1 MPFQELTATGG
12 SITEMGHTEP
22 LNRTGSR
29 IQVVTFDISATID
42 TMPAC
47 FPQNTDTGKAPRWIP
62 FEIRLKIVKQVRD
75 MQTLASLR
83 LVDRSFKMVVEHGL
97 SSWVGLGLSKAAIRD
112 FHTKVQ
118 DKKARNKVTD
128 AVVITP
134 DRDYWN
140 VSVTQGTPC
149 DVIMETNRG
158 SKIFCQ
164 KQFEMREVYRR
175 YTKMRFLWKTRLHL
189 FSNIKRLTIHVRPI
203 KVKPTTR
210 TGELYQQKSLLK
222 DMFYDFLDSA
232 QSFGNQ
238 KPSHRHLQDLSIQS
252 IPISQEMPVTTSRNI
267 WSRRFYYEVPSV
279 LLVRMRDLCLTSLKI
294 GLMTDQAWMCDDQK
308 EVRSTFS
315 I

>member
-12 SITEMGHTEP
+12 SITEMSHTEP
-22 LNRTGSR
+22 LNRSGSLN
-29 IQVVTFDISATID
+29 QVVTFDISATID

-134 DRDYWN
+134 DRDYWD

-149 DVIMETNRG
+149 DVIMETNWG

-164 KQFEMREVYRR
+164 EQFEMREIIGA
-175 YTKMRFLWKTRLHL
+175 TRKC
-189 FSNIKRLTIHVRPI
+189 FFMEDP
-203 KVKPTTR
+203 
-210 TGELYQQKSLLK
+210 
-222 DMFYDFLDSA
+222 SA
-232 QSFGNQ
+232 SVFEHQEAHNSCPANQS
-238 KPSHRHLQDLSIQS
+238 
-252 IPISQEMPVTTSRNI
+252 
-267 WSRRFYYEVPSV
+267 
-279 LLVRMRDLCLTSLKI
+279 
-294 GLMTDQAWMCDDQK
+294 QAYHTYW
-308 EVRSTFS
+308 
-315 I
+315 